1 MPLIST
7 NIVYTDSVTLTWL
20 GDPSNGCPSVSFG
33 VSYTEMAWT
42 PATYT
47 SGTVA
52 MQEGETQR
60 FPINQQITLSEPFP
74 YVTLDLPQ
82 SYTSQACVPTF
93 DMKVYTRLVPNT
105 TTPAAPRLSA
115 DFLALIAG
123 EDTSDSGS
131 GYGFRTDESDS
142 GSGSVGSGFGSS
154 GSGDFSASRSG
165 SGSMVSFIDRDIGT
179 SGGFDGQG
187 EYLGVM
193 GCDEDKDIAFRVA
206 DGYFVGYAS
215 NASYITVNATVPR
228 EVSLRCLAGSNIAF
242 SITPQLDST
251 TGEVALEWGNGPA
264 RNGPED
270 EGTSTAVI
278 IGVVAGCLV
287 LVILVIVG
295 VVLLMKSKRG
305 GNAAQP
311 DDFQQM
317 ASFDQT
323 EKF

>member
-1 MPLIST
+1 MPLRDT
-7 NIVYTDSVTLTWL
+7 NTVYTDSVTLTWL
-20 GDPSNGCPSVSFG
+20 GDLSNGCPSVSFG
-33 VSYTEMAWT
+33 VSYTEMAGT

-74 YVTLDLPQ
+74 HIALDLPQ

-93 DMKVYTRLVPNT
+93 DMKVYIRLVPKA
-105 TTPAAPRLSA
+105 TTPAAPRLSE
-115 DFLALIAG
+115 DFLAILG
-123 EDTSDSGS
+123 EDPSASGS
-131 GYGFRTDESDS
+131 ADRA
-142 GSGSVGSGFGSS
+142 V
-154 GSGDFSASRSG
+154 
-165 SGSMVSFIDRDIGT
+165 DRDIGT
-179 SGGFDGQG
+179 SGRFDGQG

-215 NASYITVNATVPR
+215 NASYITVDATVPR

-242 SITPQLDST
+242 SITPQPDST
-251 TGEVALEWGNGPA
+251 TGEVALEWG
-264 RNGPED
+264 NGPED

-311 DDFQQM
+311 DDLKQQM
-317 ASFDQT
+317 TSFDQT
-323 EKF
+323 GKL